1 MHVAKHGKQSC
12 WSIKVFLSYY
22 SLVKALV
29 EHITLMYRDEGMGI
43 IDELPN
49 NLTETLRV
57 SHAYKAWC
65 YIWTRLTTPVMWG

>member
-1 MHVAKHGKQSC
+1 MYPNAESRGVDLQKHV
-12 WSIKVFLSYY
+12 LTYY
-22 SLVKALV
+22 SLMEALI
-29 EHITLMYRDEGMGI
+29 EHITVMYRDEGMGI

-65 YIWTRLTTPVMWG
+65 YIWTRLTTPVM